1 MLTALEHDGVNHQTR
16 RGLNNAIQAYVFG
29 NDQLAHSVHQVR
41 PRKGYASAITTTK
54 QLHSLTDSRAR
65 LCEIDK
71 VIFLWGSPSWRRLVR
86 RQDRRGR
93 NALLFLLS
101 WQ

>member
-71 VIFLWGSPSWRRLVR
+71 VIFCGAVR
-86 RQDRRGR
+86 PCGDWLDGKIDGL
-93 NALLFLLS
+93 ATHFCFY
-101 WQ
+101 